1 MVCYRLLKSNG
12 KIEQWGEVSSATQIS
27 VVFPISFS
35 NQNYSAICKPYGSNS
50 RDSDFA
56 SIIYPKTAT
65 GFTYDTAPG
74 YGSKYPFTW
83 STTGY

>member
-1 MVCYRLLKSNG
+1 MGDCGILKSNG
-12 KIEQWGEVSSATQIS
+12 KIEQWGNFTDLTSSTVS
-27 VVFPISFS
+27 FYLNFS
-35 NQNYSAICKPYGSNS
+35 NSNYSLICKPYSNNS

-56 SIIYPKTAT
+56 SVIYPKTAT
-65 GFTYDTAPG
+65 GFTCDTAPG